1 MSNTMFTVFV
11 EANLSNVAFTVA
23 DGLPRAESSPLIT
36 NAARASFVWSNQS
49 PTDSLTPLSLR
60 ALRISGSVIVLILD
74 SSVLN
79 SANNGSF
86 PNDKHYN
93 FRVELVRAVFD
104 L

>member
-1 MSNTMFTVFV
+1 MSKTTFTVFA
-11 EANLSNVAFTVA
+11 EADLSNVAFTVA
-23 DGLPRAESSPLIT
+23 DGLPRAESSALIT
-36 NAARASFVWSNQS
+36 SSARANFVWSNQS
-49 PTDSLTPLSLR
+49 PTESLTPLSLR

-93 FRVELVRAVFD
+93 CRVGLVRPVFD

>member
-1 MSNTMFTVFV
+1 MLKTTFTVFA

-23 DGLPRAESSPLIT
+23 DGLPRA
-36 NAARASFVWSNQS
+36 NFVWSNQS
-49 PTDSLTPLSLR
+49 PTESLTPLSLR

-93 FRVELVRAVFD
+93 CRVGLVRPVFD